1 MIMSMKTLLN
11 EEIENEFKL
20 LGKMQPGTEE
30 YKTTVDGLVKLVDR
44 AIEIDKVNNESRE
57 KVESQE
63 FDERFRL
70 TQAGYENKD
79 RLIKNCIAVAG
90 IVIPSVI
97 TIWGTVKS
105 IEFEKEGTIT
115 TIMGRGF
122 INKLLP
128 KK

>member
-1 MIMSMKTLLN
+1 MNIESQLHA
-11 EEIENEFKL
+11 EIASEFEALKEVEA
-20 LGKMQPGTEE
+20 GTEE
-30 YKTTVDGLVKLVDR
+30 YKATVDGVTKLLDR
-44 AIEIDKVNNESRE
+44 AIEMERLGIESEEKDKSRD
-57 KVESQE
+57 VE
-63 FDERFRL
+63 R
-70 TQAGYENKD
+70 KD
-79 RLIKNCIAVAG
+79 RLIKDCIAVAG
-90 IVIPSVI
+90 IVIPSLI

>member
-1 MIMSMKTLLN
+1 MNIERLLR
-11 EEIENEFKL
+11 EEIESELEELKTIELGSEEHKSTVDNVVKL
-20 LGKMQPGTEE
+20 L
-30 YKTTVDGLVKLVDR
+30 DR
-44 AIEIDKVNNESRE
+44 SIELKRLDIESTE
-57 KVESQE
+57 KVETRMMETDFKAQQME
-63 FDERFRL
+63 DEK
-70 TQAGYENKD
+70 KD
-79 RLIKNCIAVAG
+79 RFVRNCIAVAG

-122 INKLLP
+122 IQKLLP

>member
-1 MIMSMKTLLN
+1 MNIDNLLN
-11 EEIENEFKL
+11 EEVAIELERLKEV
-20 LGKMQPGTEE
+20 KPGTEE
-30 YKTTVDGLVKLVDR
+30 YKVAVDGVTKLLDR
-44 AIEIDKVNNESRE
+44 AIEIKKFDAETSE
-57 KVESQE
+57 KAKITNIDNGLKLQQMS
-63 FDERFRL
+63 DER
-70 TQAGYENKD
+70 KD
-79 RLIKNCIAVAG
+79 RLIKNCIAIGG
-90 IVIPSVI
+90 IVVPTLV